1 MVAGYLD
8 SLGVI
13 LPTVLPGYLKVVQAL
28 TRIMRGLP
36 GVVVTIDG
44 RDGVGKTTLGRYLAW
59 YFNVTLIEA
68 DLFLIPS
75 QDYLT
80 HLDYQVNRIIER
92 RFTLPRPVIVEGV
105 SMLQLMKRINRV
117 PDFAIYVTNPKHGGS
132 RALEKQLSAYEES
145 YAPSKKANMV
155 VEIEH

>member
-1 MVAGYLD
+1 MPA
-8 SLGVI
+8 
-13 LPTVLPGYLKVVQAL
+13 VLPGYLKVVEAL
-28 TRIMRGLP
+28 TRILRGLP
-36 GVVVTIDG
+36 GVIVTIDC

-59 YFNVTLIEA
+59 HFNVTLIEA

-80 HLDYQVNRIIER
+80 HLDFQINRIIER

-117 PDFAIYVTNPKHGGS
+117 PDFAIYITNPRHSGS
-132 RALEKQLSAYEES
+132 KALEQLLSAYEAA
-145 YAPSKKANMV
+145 YAPSTKANIV